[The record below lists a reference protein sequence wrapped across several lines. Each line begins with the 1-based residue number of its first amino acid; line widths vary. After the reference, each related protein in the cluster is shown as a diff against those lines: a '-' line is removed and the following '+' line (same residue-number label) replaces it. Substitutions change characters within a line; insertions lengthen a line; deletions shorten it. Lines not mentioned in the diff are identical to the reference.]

1 MYIAFKILH
10 VFAVIVF
17 LGNLI
22 TGILWKVSAD
32 QTRNPVIIHHTV
44 AGLIRADRWFTIPAV
59 LLILIGGFGAAVV
72 GGLPL
77 VRTRWI
83 LAGII
88 LFTISG
94 VSYMARVVP
103 IQRRMLAVARAGV
116 DSGTLDWTEY
126 GALTRSWN
134 VWGSIALVA
143 PLLALVAMISKP

>member
-10 VFAVIVF
+10 VFAVVVF

-32 QTRNPVIIHHTV
+32 QTKNPVIIHHTV

-72 GGLPL
+72 GALPFI
-77 VRTRWI
+77 RTRWI

-103 IQRRMLAVARAGV
+103 IQRRMLAVTRAGV
-116 DSGTLDWTEY
+116 GSGTLDWKEY

-134 VWGSIALVA
+134 LWGTIALVA

>member
-1 MYIAFKILH
+1 MYVAFKILH
-10 VFAVIVF
+10 VFAVVVF

-32 QTRNPVIIHHTV
+32 QTKNPVIIHHTV
-44 AGLIRADRWFTIPAV
+44 GGLIRADRWFTIPAV
-59 LLILIGGFGAAVV
+59 LLILIGGFGSAVV

-77 VRTRWI
+77 IRTRWI

-94 VSYMARVVP
+94 ASYMARVVP
-103 IQRRMLAVARAGV
+103 IQRRMLAVAKAGV
-116 DSGTLDWTEY
+116 DSSSLDWKEY

-143 PLLALVAMISKP
+143 PLLALIAMIAKP

>member
-10 VFAVIVF
+10 VFAVVVF

-72 GGLPL
+72 GALPL
-77 VRTRWI
+77 IRTRWI

-116 DSGTLDWTEY
+116 DSGTLDWKEY

-134 VWGSIALVA
+134 VWGTIALVA

>member
-10 VFAVIVF
+10 VFAVVVF

-32 QTRNPVIIHHTV
+32 QTRNPVIIHHTA
-44 AGLIRADRWFTIPAV
+44 AGLIRADRWFTIPSV

-103 IQRRMLAVARAGV
+103 IQRRMLVVARAGV

>member
-10 VFAVIVF
+10 VFAVVVF

-32 QTRNPVIIHHTV
+32 QTKNPVIIHHTV
-44 AGLIRADRWFTIPAV
+44 AGLIRADRWFTIPSV
-59 LLILIGGFGAAVV
+59 LLILIGGFGSAVV
-72 GGLPL
+72 GALPFI
-77 VRTRWI
+77 RTRWI

-94 VSYMARVVP
+94 GSYMARVVP

-126 GALTRSWN
+126 GALSRSWN
-134 VWGSIALVA
+134 VWGTIALVA